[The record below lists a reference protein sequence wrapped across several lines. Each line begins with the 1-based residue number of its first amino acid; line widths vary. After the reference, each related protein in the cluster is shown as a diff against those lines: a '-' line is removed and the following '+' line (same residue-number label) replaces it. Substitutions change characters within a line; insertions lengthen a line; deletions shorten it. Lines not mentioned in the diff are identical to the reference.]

1 MNDQANAFCRE
12 KIAIL
17 QDYVTKGE
25 ELLSNIENWE
35 LLAGILADRDALI
48 ERLQELEAQFGSENN
63 QIYCDMDQKRAIN
76 DLIKLNTEI
85 DQDIMRLLKEE
96 QNKTLQDLKNNRTNQ
111 KIANY
116 EINLTPNYGNYLDT
130 KK

>member
-17 QDYVTKGE
+17 KDYVTKGE

-35 LLAGILADRDALI
+35 SLAGILADRDALI

-76 DLIKLNTEI
+76 D
-85 DQDIMRLLKEE
+85 
-96 QNKTLQDLKNNRTNQ
+96 
-111 KIANY
+111 
-116 EINLTPNYGNYLDT
+116 
-130 KK
+130 